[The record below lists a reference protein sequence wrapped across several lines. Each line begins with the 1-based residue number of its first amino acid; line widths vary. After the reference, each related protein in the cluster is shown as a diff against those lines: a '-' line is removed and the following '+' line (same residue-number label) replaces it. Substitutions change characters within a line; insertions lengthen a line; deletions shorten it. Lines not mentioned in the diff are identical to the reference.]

1 MIANSQGMTIG
12 RAAKAAGVPATTLR
26 YYEREGLLDAP
37 VRTTAGYRMYDDQ
50 AVERL
55 RFIRAAQAVGFTL
68 DDIRT
73 LLQLDSH
80 ESCGNVRELLER
92 RIGEVDR
99 KLAELKYVR
108 AALGKAVKQCQK
120 SDCACPVLSQ
130 LSSQSRKGR
139 NSRQVRL

>member
-80 ESCGNVRELLER
+80 ESCGDVQKLLER

-99 KLAELKYVR
+99 KMAELRFVR
-108 AALGKAVKQCQK
+108 TALGKALKQCEK
-120 SDCACPVLSQ
+120 SDRDCPILMSLST
-130 LSSQSRKGR
+130 QSRRGR
-139 NSRQVRL
+139 R

>member
-68 DDIRT
+68 NDIRIPVGVPISLT
-73 LLQLDSH
+73 TQPLQHKVGEQAVLFLRPGRRNLL
-80 ESCGNVRELLER
+80 
-92 RIGEVDR
+92 
-99 KLAELKYVR
+99 
-108 AALGKAVKQCQK
+108 
-120 SDCACPVLSQ
+120 P
-130 LSSQSRKGR
+130 
-139 NSRQVRL
+139 

>member
-73 LLQLDSH
+73 LLRLDSAD
-80 ESCGNVRELLER
+80 SCGDVQKLLER

-99 KLAELKYVR
+99 KMAELRFVR
-108 AALGKAVKQCQK
+108 MALGKALKQCEK
-120 SDCACPVLSQ
+120 SDRDCPILMSLST
-130 LSSQSRKGR
+130 QSRCGR
-139 NSRQVRL
+139 R

>member
-12 RAAKAAGVPATTLR
+12 RTAKAAGVPATTLR
-26 YYEREGLLDAP
+26 YYEREGLLEAP

-68 DDIRT
+68 DDIRK
-73 LLQLDSH
+73 LLQLDSG
-80 ESCGNVRELLER
+80 ESCGDVQKLLER

-99 KLAELKYVR
+99 KMAELKYVR
-108 AALGKAVKQCQK
+108 TALGKALKQCEK
-120 SDCACPVLSQ
+120 SDRNCPILINLSA
-130 LSSQSRKGR
+130 QSRR
-139 NSRQVRL
+139 ASHSRQARP

>member
-1 MIANSQGMTIG
+1 MIAGTNGMTIG
-12 RAAKAAGVPATTLR
+12 RVAKAAGVPATTLR

-37 VRTTAGYRMYDDQ
+37 VRTAAGYRMYDDQ

-68 DDIRT
+68 NDIRT

-80 ESCGNVRELLER
+80 ESCGDVQKLLER

-99 KLAELKYVR
+99 KLAELNYVR
-108 AALGKAVKQCQK
+108 TALSKALKECK
-120 SDCACPVLSQ
+120 TSDRDCPVLIS
-130 LSSQSRKGR
+130 LSARGRSGSRLQETR
-139 NSRQVRL
+139 P